1 MRQPSKLPPHLPHS
15 TTNSSPGRQN
25 VGNSM
30 QDHNTLHAE
39 LFIHFLFAFFVCF
52 FCLLRGA
59 IYVYDGTILVQAH
72 TFFNCHSAQRHGA
85 ISVVLHFGA
94 ISIFRSFVRK
104 YLRYY

>member
-1 MRQPSKLPPHLPHS
+1 
-15 TTNSSPGRQN
+15 
-25 VGNSM
+25 M
-30 QDHNTLHAE
+30 QSYLY
-39 LFIHFLFAFFVCF
+39 IS
-52 FCLLRGA
+52 CLLRGA